1 MSTNVSA
8 GEKPGHDSSTEFE
21 DRDVRALTEYMTVI
35 PDGGD
40 VFTVIGQNGGGEY
53 RVDARGVPTCTCN
66 DFMYRDPDNGC
77 KHIRRVAFA
86 TGEKP
91 IPAWVDGD
99 AIDGQLGEH
108 VDSGPEVVATDGG
121 IIEAGDG
128 AEILE
133 ADDGG
138 DDRPDDC
145 DCLNSHITDDPLAC
159 WACVREGFEEPN
171 PNAGDD

>member
-8 GEKPGHDSSTEFE
+8 GEKTGHDSSTEFE

-53 RVDARGVPTCTCN
+53 RVDARKGRCTC
-66 DFMYRDPDNGC
+66 PDHQHRSARC

-86 TGEKP
+86 TGEEP

-108 VDSGPEVVATDGG
+108 VDSEPEVVATDGG
-121 IIEAGDG
+121 IIEVGDG

-145 DCLNSHITDDPLAC
+145 DCLDSYITDDPLAC